1 MGDPCGN
8 LFSALEF
15 ALSNEGYDRD
25 DKADDQFDSQLD
37 VVDRATSHLE
47 DSEHQESSN
56 NLQESGVELDR
67 NDPRSLEVRDPETED
82 QGGADD
88 VKEQKNRHKDRHE
101 AIL

>member
-37 VVDRATSHLE
+37 VVNRAASHLE
-47 DSEHQESSN
+47 EPEHQESRDD
-56 NLQESGVELDR
+56 LQESGVELDR
-67 NDPRSLEVRDPETED
+67 NDPRSLEVCNPETED

-101 AIL
+101 SIL